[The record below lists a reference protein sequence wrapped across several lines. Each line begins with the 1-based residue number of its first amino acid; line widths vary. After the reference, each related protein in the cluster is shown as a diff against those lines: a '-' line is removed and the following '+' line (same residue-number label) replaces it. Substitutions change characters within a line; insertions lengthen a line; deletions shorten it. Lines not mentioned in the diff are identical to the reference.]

1 MDMGSGTSL
10 VRRAVARL
18 SDPQA
23 GHFQTVLQ
31 SLQVHRGA
39 WGLSVPP
46 PRIARGLS
54 VLSQVHI
61 KFPWKKGV

>member
-1 MDMGSGTSL
+1 MDMESGASL
-10 VRRAVARL
+10 VCIAVIGL

-39 WGLSVPP
+39 
-46 PRIARGLS
+46 
-54 VLSQVHI
+54 
-61 KFPWKKGV
+61 

>member
-1 MDMGSGTSL
+1 MDMESGASL
-10 VRRAVARL
+10 VCIAVIGL

-39 WGLSVPP
+39 WGLSGPS
-46 PRIARGLS
+46 PRIARALS

-61 KFPWKKGV
+61 KFPLKKRF